1 MLRETEPRITPDAYT
16 EEKKTDTCNTLGEI
30 QRACRVPLIEIHI
43 KRLQHLQEEIIKEN
57 RIIRLLKKYPE
68 FDEHEQ
74 LRELLNKF

>member
-1 MLRETEPRITPDAYT
+1 MYDERKPEPIPPAEAIGKDLKY
-16 EEKKTDTCNTLGEI
+16 NTLGEI